1 MARSDGGI
9 SAILAKQSFSA
20 SALLNAAL
28 RSRTRSRIA
37 AFSSAVK
44 TDFFATLLTAIAD
57 TSGQTLVGF
66 GKRVHD
72 SRGPKRGARL
82 GHGAPGGDDPRIR
95 QESHILILLVIAT
108 TWQTKTERGGQRPRA
123 DSNRRSPP

>member
-9 SAILAKQSFSA
+9 SAILAKQSFPA

-37 AFSSAVK
+37 AFSSEVK

-66 GKRVHD
+66 RKPVHD
-72 SRGPKRGARL
+72 SRGPKRGGRGL
-82 GHGAPGGDDPRIR
+82 GMER
-95 QESHILILLVIAT
+95 QAVMTHESGRRAT
-108 TWQTKTERGGQRPRA
+108 
-123 DSNRRSPP
+123 SRSF